1 MTEAKHPP
9 RRLRFGVFEA
19 DIRTGE
25 LTKLGKRVR
34 LQEQPFQL
42 LAILLDKPGQLVT
55 REELRD
61 RLWPQTIIDFDHGLN
76 KAISKIREALGDS
89 AENPRFIETIARRGY
104 TFLADVSA
112 VDDEAGSVND
122 EQSVTTAPRLT
133 PVGMSPKQSYRAFG
147 WSSPFILALLLGYI
161 TWSFYPRRQV
171 LPSIQSLAVLPLKN
185 LSDDA
190 SQEYF
195 AEGMTD
201 ELINY
206 LGQIKNL
213 RVISRTSAMTY
224 KDERKPLATIG
235 RELNVE
241 AVVEGSVFRSGERV
255 RITAQLIQVPA
266 DTQIWAQSYEG
277 NLTETLALQSK
288 VAHSIAER
296 IQGTLTPREAATP
309 EQSKVVDPN
318 AHELYLKGR
327 YFWNKRTGD
336 GLKKAIANFKQAI
349 ELDPASA
356 EAYAGLADA
365 YALSG
370 DWEYGIFSPQVAFSE
385 AKTAAAKALA
395 LDNKLSEAHTS
406 LAFALDLYGWD
417 WKAAEAEY
425 KLAIE
430 LNPNYAT
437 AHQWYAWHLILMG
450 QNGERV
456 SELKKAEN
464 LDPLS
469 LIVGADLADALC
481 IANLLEEAIRQS
493 KKTLELDQNFA
504 VAHYGLGQALEQKQR
519 LDEAIFEFQK
529 AIEISGHS
537 AVLDSSLA
545 HAFAISGH
553 REEATRIANNLELRN
568 EKNPS
573 AEANIAL
580 IYVGLGDKDQAMMWL
595 NKAYHARFNP
605 SILVRPAFDPVRSDP
620 RFKDLLRRLGLPN

>member
-1 MTEAKHPP
+1 MTEANQPP

-19 DIRTGE
+19 DTRTGE

-42 LAILLDKPGQLVT
+42 LAILLDKPGILVT

-104 TFLADVSA
+104 KFLADVSA
-112 VDDEAGSVND
+112 VDDEELND
-122 EQSVTTAPRLT
+122 EQSITTVPRFT
-133 PVGMSPKQSYRAFG
+133 PVGIFPKRSYRAFR
-147 WSSPFILALLLGYI
+147 WFAPFVLALLLGYI
-161 TWSFYPRRQV
+161 NWSFYPRKQV
-171 LPSIQSLAVLPLKN
+171 LPNIQSLAVLPLKN
-185 LSDDA
+185 LSNDA
-190 SQEYF
+190 SQDYF

-241 AVVEGSVFRSGERV
+241 AVVEGSVFRSGDRV

-277 NLTETLALQSK
+277 NLAETLTLQNK
-288 VAHSIAER
+288 VAHSIAEKIR
-296 IQGTLTPREAATP
+296 GTLIPREAATP
-309 EQSKVVDPN
+309 GQSKVVDPN

-336 GLKKAIANFKQAI
+336 GLKKAIAYFKQAI
-349 ELDPASA
+349 ELEPASA

-370 DWEYGIFSPQVAFSE
+370 DWEYGIFSPEVAFSE

-395 LDNKLSEAHTS
+395 LDSKLSEAHTS

-417 WKAAEAEY
+417 WKAAEDEY

-450 QNGERV
+450 QNEKGI
-456 SELKKAEN
+456 SELKKAES

-481 IANLLEEAIRQS
+481 IANLPEEAIQQS
-493 KKTLELDQNFA
+493 KKTLELDQQFA
-504 VAHYGLGQALEQKQR
+504 VAHYELGQALEQKQR
-519 LDEAIFEFQK
+519 IDEAIYEFQK

-545 HAFAISGH
+545 HAYAISGH
-553 REEATRIANNLELRN
+553 REEAIRIAKELESQN
-568 EKNPS
+568 DENPS
-573 AEANIAL
+573 PEANIAL
-580 IYVGLGDKDQAMMWL
+580 IYAGLGDKDQAMMWL

-605 SILVRPAFDPVRSDP
+605 SILVRPAFDTMRSDP
-620 RFKDLLRRLGLPN
+620 RFKDLLRRIGLPN

>member
-1 MTEAKHPP
+1 
-9 RRLRFGVFEA
+9 
-19 DIRTGE
+19 
-25 LTKLGKRVR
+25 
-34 LQEQPFQL
+34 
-42 LAILLDKPGQLVT
+42 
-55 REELRD
+55 
-61 RLWPQTIIDFDHGLN
+61 
-76 KAISKIREALGDS
+76 
-89 AENPRFIETIARRGY
+89 
-104 TFLADVSA
+104 
-112 VDDEAGSVND
+112 
-122 EQSVTTAPRLT
+122 
-133 PVGMSPKQSYRAFG
+133 
-147 WSSPFILALLLGYI
+147 
-161 TWSFYPRRQV
+161 
-171 LPSIQSLAVLPLKN
+171 
-185 LSDDA
+185 
-190 SQEYF
+190 
-195 AEGMTD
+195 
-201 ELINY
+201 
-206 LGQIKNL
+206 
-213 RVISRTSAMTY
+213 MTY

-241 AVVEGSVFRSGERV
+241 AVVEGSVFRSGDRV

-277 NLTETLALQSK
+277 NMGETLALQSK
-288 VAHSIAER
+288 VAHSIAEK

-336 GLKKAIANFKQAI
+336 GLKKAIAYFRQAI

-356 EAYAGLADA
+356 EAYAGLADT

-450 QNGERV
+450 QNREGV
-456 SELKKAEN
+456 SELRKAES

-481 IANLLEEAIRQS
+481 IANLLEEAIQQS
-493 KKTLELDQNFA
+493 KKTLELDQHFA
-504 VAHYGLGQALEQKQR
+504 VAHYELGQALEQKQR
-519 LDEAIFEFQK
+519 LDEAISEFQK

-545 HAFAISGH
+545 HAYAISGH
-553 REEATRIANNLELRN
+553 REEATRITNDLESQN
-568 EKNPS
+568 DKNPS

-595 NKAYHARFNP
+595 NKAYYARFNP

-620 RFKDLLRRLGLPN
+620 RFKDLLRRIGLPN